1 MNRTSSKV
9 SVTAV
14 HQHAFKA
21 NLYQAELRQTIIR
34 EYNAAS
40 VSNNMQSA
48 FAPIGAYHLP
58 ESKYEKERVCWVDVP
73 KGWTVDEAQN
83 HLDKMYASGKSPC
96 IYQVLSFEPILTDTD
111 HAWMETLD
119 DVDREV
125 FLENK
130 KSKQMVLDPQTGEVA
145 TKAGRTLFRKLFY
158 SDRFKED
165 IDLTRGLMI
174 SAVDKPKMIAPA
186 EEAYERAVLTF

>member
-48 FAPIGAYHLP
+48 FAPIAAYHLP

-165 IDLTRGLMI
+165 IDLTRGLMV

>member
-48 FAPIGAYHLP
+48 FAPIAAYHLP

-186 EEAYERAVLTF
+186 EEAYERAILTF

>member
-48 FAPIGAYHLP
+48 FAPIAAYHLP

>member
-48 FAPIGAYHLP
+48 FAPIAAYHLP

-165 IDLTRGLMI
+165 IDLTRGLMV
-174 SAVDKPKMIAPA
+174 SAVDKPKMIAPV